1 MAESPFSHHGDNMG
15 GSKGDPNQC
24 DGEGVASSQDAAG
37 LTSSTT
43 TDKKPLRL
51 LDLPMDI
58 LTEIIKETNDLTSL
72 ALTCSALHALAIPLM
87 YSRFDIVW
95 PDTLTTSDH
104 PAGVDALSYGLATLV
119 MGEDVFHQLPPPP
132 SLPSFNTKTP
142 VCGNCGC
149 NPGDRHDVLDSGN
162 WGLRRIRRG
171 NYYAQYTRKFSVGN
185 GPLVWVQE
193 YSVTKETGKMLGTLV
208 ALAVVRMINLE
219 AFIWDMPTGVVR
231 DIWIALASLADRP
244 GHECRLERVWV
255 RWHDNTENRMR
266 SIPGAYSPSQQGG
279 LSSFNSSLPP
289 SGSSQQLRKYGL
301 VEYPS
306 LSILPPLKSISV
318 LDIDEPSYLEELGIL
333 VDRSRD
339 RLKELRIGISLKVM
353 REARFKPSGDWV
365 SQETSTDHDPSSW
378 PRVGGILGI
387 LLSPSDRLHSKGT
400 RRKKQDTTGDTGSVT
415 DVQALEPA
423 NEPVFSPQNH
433 QQELPAAQLEDM
445 PPVDRDPHT
454 SEPTGIEE
462 AASHETDQQQLL
474 QGDKMQPQNSNS
486 IKSSATTTPKAPKLN
501 LEILE
506 LERVSLSIPVMSRV
520 FNWTKLTTLTLLR
533 CEDHEKL
540 WRALRR
546 QFTPPGTSRSKSG
559 KSQSPEQENTEYPL
573 KIKNI
578 HTDAVSPYLMLFMKE
593 TIAPNSLE
601 SVFLQENPDYNSP
614 VHIEGIYSHVFRR
627 HRLSLRKVLIDSTE
641 RSSSGNEIA
650 STRWRKWLFSREI
663 LSFVTSGRMPQLRE
677 LGMAIHSKDWHF
689 FLQRLPNIPQV
700 RALHIHHIAQ
710 LFHRDPKELAL
721 QVIDIVS
728 IRPEISVCYIG
739 IQSKCYEIL
748 EGRGSDELSTFDD
761 SDDGQSDPPNTGW
774 GLGDPNGDGFYEDV
788 ENDDDDEEEEEEDDD
803 DDDDDEDDENEN
815 DDEDDEGAPS
825 NWASEVSSTGQ
836 FSDEEDGESEYN
848 DRSGIRFRLREILFY
863 DDKISIFKARH
874 AAL

>member
-1 MAESPFSHHGDNMG
+1 MVILLFLIFLSSVAIDKL
-15 GSKGDPNQC
+15 GSYV
-24 DGEGVASSQDAAG
+24 DG
-37 LTSSTT
+37 
-43 TDKKPLRL
+43 
-51 LDLPMDI
+51 I
-58 LTEIIKETNDLTSL
+58 LVSEYSKVTQTNDLTSL

-119 MGEDVFHQLPPPP
+119 MGEDVFRQLPPPP
-132 SLPSFNTKTP
+132 SLPSFITKIP

-149 NPGDRHDVLDSGN
+149 NPGVRYDVLDPGN
-162 WGLRRIRRG
+162 CGLRRIRRG

-208 ALAVVRMINLE
+208 ALAVARMINLE

-279 LSSFNSSLPP
+279 LSPFNSSLPS

-318 LDIDEPSYLEELGIL
+318 LDIDEPSYVEELGIL

-339 RLKELRIGISLKVM
+339 RLKELRIGIALKVM

-400 RRKKQDTTGDTGSVT
+400 RRKTQHTTEDTGSVA

-433 QQELPAAQLEDM
+433 QQELPATQLEDM
-445 PPVDRDPHT
+445 LPMDKDPHT
-454 SEPTGIEE
+454 SESTGIEE
-462 AASHETDQQQLL
+462 AASHQMDQQL
-474 QGDKMQPQNSNS
+474 QGDKMQPQNS
-486 IKSSATTTPKAPKLN
+486 AMTTPKAPKLN

-506 LERVSLSIPVMSRV
+506 LERISLSIPVMSRV

-533 CEDHEKL
+533 CDDHEKL

-546 QFTPPGTSRSKSG
+546 QFTPSGTSRSKSG
-559 KSQSPEQENTEYPL
+559 KSQSPEQENTEYPF

-601 SVFLQENPDYNSP
+601 SVFLQENPDYISP

-677 LGMAIHSKDWHF
+677 LGMAIHSKDWVSSRPPAFSSLAFFALILPQVLHHDTHRLQHF

-710 LFHRDPKELAL
+710 SFHRDPKELAL
-721 QVIDIVS
+721 QVVDIVS

-748 EGRGSDELSTFDD
+748 EGRGSDEHSTFDN

-774 GLGDPNGDGFYEDV
+774 GLGDPNGDDFYEDV
-788 ENDDDDEEEEEEDDD
+788 ENDDDDDD
-803 DDDDDEDDENEN
+803 DDDDDEDEN
-815 DDEDDEGAPS
+815 DDEDDDEGAPS
-825 NWASEVSSTGQ
+825 NWASEVSSTAQ
-836 FSDEEDGESEYN
+836 FSDEEDGGSEYN